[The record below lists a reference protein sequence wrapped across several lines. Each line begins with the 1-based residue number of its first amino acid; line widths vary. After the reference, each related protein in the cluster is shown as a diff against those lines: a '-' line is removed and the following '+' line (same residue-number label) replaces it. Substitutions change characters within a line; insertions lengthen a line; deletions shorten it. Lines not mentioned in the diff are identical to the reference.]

1 VTGRLVD
8 RTIVGSPSVP
18 PLHKSY
24 GIERFF
30 LKERE
35 YGPSRMSSFAID
47 LSLTSGF
54 LVADRRGR
62 LVGRVESPM
71 YGTAPDE
78 PDALAVRSGIFSR
91 RRIVPAA
98 VIEEIDG
105 ASGVIELRVERDS
118 IRTFL

>member
-1 VTGRLVD
+1 MTA
-8 RTIVGSPSVP
+8 
-18 PLHKSY
+18 
-24 GIERFF
+24 
-30 LKERE
+30 
-35 YGPSRMSSFAID
+35 FAID
-47 LSLTSGF
+47 LTATLGF
-54 LVADRRGR
+54 LVADRHGR

-71 YGTAPDE
+71 YGTGPDE

-98 VIEEIDG
+98 AIEEIDG

>member
-1 VTGRLVD
+1 
-8 RTIVGSPSVP
+8 
-18 PLHKSY
+18 
-24 GIERFF
+24 
-30 LKERE
+30 
-35 YGPSRMSSFAID
+35 MSSFAID
-47 LSLTSGF
+47 LSLTHGF

-62 LVGRVESPM
+62 LVGRVESLM

-78 PDALAVRSGIFSR
+78 PDALAVRCGIFSR

-98 VIEEIDG
+98 AIEEIEG